1 MKLQEVPG
9 QSRETAGPWE
19 DWLKDPEHKQ
29 YSPLSFQLQGIMR
42 EKQKEPADQYLVPS
56 LVSLEE
62 FGVFGSWCVNRS
74 PGLLVTDGVH
84 LSQRGKGILAQ
95 ELAGLIE
102 TVSN

>member
-29 YSPLSFQLQGIMR
+29 CSPPSFQLQGIMR
-42 EKQKEPADQYLVPS
+42 EKQKEPGDQYLVPS

-62 FGVFGSWCVNRS
+62 FGVVGSWVSQQVPRPAGDRWGTPVSEGERDPC
-74 PGLLVTDGVH
+74 TGVSRAH
-84 LSQRGKGILAQ
+84 
-95 ELAGLIE
+95 
-102 TVSN
+102 